1 MERVNKPYKIGEWI
15 IDPDRSIASRCDEEV
30 RLEPKT
36 LELLNYFVLRPGEV
50 ISRSKLLDVVW
61 PEVTVGDEVITNTIA
76 KLRRT
81 FRDNIKSPEFI
92 QTIPKRG
99 YRLVASVNLKPD
111 MAINDDKSERL
122 IADEHVSPPNQRAWM
137 VLAIIAASV
146 LTAAILWSR
155 QENIDVAQVRT
166 PIQVN
171 SAKPTIVVLPFV
183 NMSDDDEQEYFS
195 DGLTEDLII
204 DLSKISALNV
214 VARTSAFAYKG
225 NSPDV
230 RSLARALKVNYVV
243 EGSVRKAEGKIRITA
258 KLIEASTGKHLWSER
273 YDRDFDDIFIL
284 QDEVRDKIVAVLA
297 LKLTPAEQRRFARHI
312 SNNPEAYDLYLK
324 GLQQESFFTREGN
337 KTSIGLFKEAIELD
351 PSFAAA
357 HSHLAQAYSLGTENR
372 WTETPAEFERLAVA
386 TAREAVRLDDELPYA
401 YWSLGRIYSRSYVG
415 DLEKAKSALEKSV
428 ALNPNYADGHMFL
441 AQTLV
446 YMGNA
451 EAAFPSIEKAM
462 RLNPH
467 FPYWYLHT
475 LGTAQYFLSNYE
487 AAVKSFSKSIERNPT
502 VPWMH
507 RYLIASYGQL
517 GMREDAEW
525 QMVEFETLGQPA
537 TIKSFLRKSSMQD
550 PLYQRLYSEGLRKAG
565 LPED

>member
-15 IDPDRSIASRCDEEV
+15 IDPDRSVASRCDEEV

-61 PEVTVGDEVITNTIA
+61 SEVTVGDEVITNTIA
-76 KLRRT
+76 KLRKT

-92 QTIPKRG
+92 QTIPKHG
-99 YRLVASVNLKPD
+99 YRLVASVNMTPD
-111 MAINDDKSERL
+111 QEIHSDNSGRFITDD
-122 IADEHVSPPNQRAWM
+122 HVRPPRQHLWI
-137 VLAIIAASV
+137 VLAIIAASI
-146 LTAAILWSR
+146 LTAAIFWSR
-155 QENIDVAQVRT
+155 QGSIDVARDKA
-166 PIQVN
+166 PIQ
-171 SAKPTIVVLPFV
+171 ADALKPTIVVLPFL
-183 NMSDDDEQEYFS
+183 NMSDDEEQEYFS
-195 DGLTEDLII
+195 DGLTVDLIT

-230 RSLARALKVNYVV
+230 RSLAKTLNVDYVV
-243 EGSVRKAEGKIRITA
+243 EGSVRKADGKVRITA
-258 KLIEASTGKHLWSER
+258 KLIEADTGTHLWSER
-273 YDRDFDDIFIL
+273 YDHDIDDIFIL

-297 LKLTPAEQRRFARHI
+297 IKLTPAEQRRFSRHI
-312 SNNPEAYDLYLK
+312 SKNAEAYDLYLK

-337 KTSIGLFKEAIELD
+337 KTSIVLLKEAIELD

-357 HSHLAQAYSLGTENR
+357 HSHLAQAYSLGSENR

-401 YWSLGRIYSRSYVG
+401 YWSLGRIYTRNYVG
-415 DLEKAKSALEKSV
+415 DLEKAKSALETAV

-475 LGTAQYFLSNYE
+475 LGTAQYYLSNYE
-487 AAVKSFSKSIERNPT
+487 AAVKSFRKSIERNPA

-507 RYLIASYGQL
+507 RYLIASFGQL

-525 QMVEFETLGQPA
+525 QMMEIETLGQTA
-537 TIKSFLRKSSMQD
+537 TIKAFIGKSSMQD